1 MNDYSSLNGFMFL
14 AVLLVLYLIPSVIAY
29 RRWHRN
35 FKPIFALNIFLG
47 WTFLGW
53 LVCLVW
59 SLSSNTQP
67 KKVAENETQ
76 NIAKKFFLVSAET
89 KERIQGFYTDEGL
102 LKFIDEKGFSVDKV
116 NKNSEGGMD
125 FLVILPD

>member
-1 MNDYSSLNGFMFL
+1 MNDYSSLNGYAYL

-29 RRWHRN
+29 RRWHKN
-35 FKPIFALNIFLG
+35 FKPIFVLNIFLG

-67 KKVAENETQ
+67 NEVADNETQ
-76 NIAKKFFLVSAET
+76 NVAKKFFLVSADT
-89 KERIQGFYTDEGL
+89 KERIKGFYTDDGA
-102 LKFIDEKGFSVDKV
+102 LKSIDENGFTIS
-116 NKNSEGGMD
+116 NASKNAEGGMD
-125 FLVILPD
+125 FMVEASK

>member
-1 MNDYSSLNGFMFL
+1 MNDYSSLNGFVYL

-29 RRWHRN
+29 RRWHKN
-35 FKPIFALNIFLG
+35 FKPILVLNIFLG

-67 KKVAENETQ
+67 NAVADNETQ
-76 NIAKKFFLVSAET
+76 NIGKKFFLVSADT

-102 LKFIDEKGFSVDKV
+102 LKFIDDKGLSVSKV
-116 NKNSEGGMD
+116 NKNTEGGMD
-125 FLVILPD
+125 FLVVVPE

>member
-1 MNDYSSLNGFMFL
+1 MNDYSSLNGFVYL

-35 FKPIFALNIFLG
+35 FKPIFVLNIFLG

-67 KKVAENETQ
+67 KEVAENETQ
-76 NIAKKFFLVSAET
+76 NITKKFFLVSAET
-89 KERIQGFYTDEGL
+89 KERIQGFYTHEGL
-102 LKFIDEKGFSVDKV
+102 LKFIDDKGFSVSKV

-125 FLVILPD
+125 FLVVVPD

>member
-1 MNDYSSLNGFMFL
+1 MNDYSSLNGYAYL

-29 RRWHRN
+29 RRWHKN
-35 FKPIFALNIFLG
+35 FKPIFVLNISLG

-67 KKVAENETQ
+67 NEVADNETQ
-76 NIAKKFFLVSAET
+76 NVAKKFFLVSADT
-89 KERIQGFYTDEGL
+89 KERIKGFYTDDGA
-102 LKFIDEKGFSVDKV
+102 LKSIDENGFTIS
-116 NKNSEGGMD
+116 NASKNAEGGMD
-125 FLVILPD
+125 FMVEASK

>member
-1 MNDYSSLNGFMFL
+1 MNDYSSLNGFVYL

-35 FKPIFALNIFLG
+35 FKPIFVLNIFLG

-59 SLSSNTQP
+59 SLSSNTQS
-67 KKVAENETQ
+67 KEVADNETQ
-76 NIAKKFFLVSAET
+76 NIAKKFFLVSADT

-102 LKFIDEKGFSVDKV
+102 LKFIDDKGFSVSKV

-125 FLVILPD
+125 FLVVVPD

>member
-1 MNDYSSLNGFMFL
+1 MNDYSSLNGYAYL

-29 RRWHRN
+29 RRWHKN
-35 FKPIFALNIFLG
+35 FKPIFVLNIFLG

-67 KKVAENETQ
+67 NEVADNETQ
-76 NIAKKFFLVSAET
+76 NVAKKFFLVSADT

-102 LKFIDEKGFSVDKV
+102 LKFIDDKGLSVSKV
-116 NKNSEGGMD
+116 NKNTEGGMD
-125 FLVILPD
+125 FLVVVPE